1 MIWLSCLYEIMYFHK
16 QLQNL
21 SANIS
26 MNIVCHNL
34 WHYFIDLELRWFNNR
49 LPWKQLYFML
59 VGVRGQIQ
67 NKLSAKSKRKSYGIF
82 FWFIEL
88 CVFIS
93 SKFLFLRYYQVI
105 AFHFV
110 KKSHVNLWMLV
121 NLLSTLNTMYSIWK

>member
-1 MIWLSCLYEIMYFHK
+1 MIWYDYHAFTRLCTFTNNYKIYQQTHQFLTF
-16 QLQNL
+16 
-21 SANIS
+21 
-26 MNIVCHNL
+26 IVCHNL

-82 FWFIEL
+82 FLFIEL

-110 KKSHVNLWMLV
+110 KKVN
-121 NLLSTLNTMYSIWK
+121 SICGCWLIYYQH